1 MARKNSKN
9 KKRKVGKQSHPYLIS
24 AVATFII
31 GVILYYFLLPPLNI
45 SSVASWIFFGGLFIA
60 YVVVSSIANAIITDT
75 LNETKMQKQDKI
87 LFYVIG
93 AGLLVFIIGAIASSK
108 LFQASTYANLLQVEE
123 YDFEE
128 VIPESEEISDIALM
142 DTASAQIVGDRA
154 IGSLS
159 DVVSQ
164 FVVGE
169 NYSQIAFN
177 GKPLKISSLEYAG
190 FFKYL
195 NNKSEGIPGYVS
207 VDPVTNDAKYVKL
220 EQNIQY
226 TESAYF
232 GKDLRRKLRFSYPT
246 AIFEGYHFE
255 VDEEGNPYYICPIVK
270 KNAGL
275 FGAEDIK
282 AIVIFDP
289 ITGESEKYDVGE
301 IPEWVD
307 RVYDG
312 DLLQNQYDSYGTL
325 QKGFWNSCFGKSG
338 CKKTTEDYGYKV
350 IGNDVWIY
358 TGVTSVAGDESNIGF
373 VLMNSRTKESKYVS
387 VAGAEEFSAMA
398 AAEGQVQHLG
408 YVASFP
414 SLVNIDGQATYIMV
428 LKDNGGLVKMYAM
441 VNVEKYN
448 LVATGSTQ
456 AEVLTAYETLLHSSG
471 MVQKEQVDLETKASK
486 TIEIKEIQYITLS
499 GETIVYIKDS
509 EGNVYKQNFAENE
522 NLILLSEGDK
532 VKVIFEEGDED
543 ISTLYSFEMQD

>member
-1 MARKNSKN
+1 MAKKSN
-9 KKRKVGKQSHPYLIS
+9 KKKNEKKSHPYLIS
-24 AVATFII
+24 AVVTLIVGAIF
-31 GVILYYFLLPPLNI
+31 YYFLLPPLNI
-45 SSVASWIFFGGLFIA
+45 SSVASWLFFGGLFTT
-60 YVVVSSIANAIITDT
+60 YVVVSCIVNGVVNDT
-75 LNETKMQKQDKI
+75 LKDTKMPKQDKI
-87 LFYVIG
+87 QFYIVG
-93 AGLLVFIIGAIASSK
+93 AGLVIFIIGAIASTK

-123 YDFEE
+123 CDFED

-169 NYSQIAFN
+169 YYSQIAYN

-232 GKDLRRKLRFSYPT
+232 GKDLHRKLRFSYPT

-255 VDEEGNPYYICPIVK
+255 IDEEGNPYYICPIVK
-270 KNAGL
+270 KTAGL
-275 FGAEDIK
+275 FGADDVK
-282 AIVIFDP
+282 AVVVFDP
-289 ITGESEKYDVGE
+289 ITGDSEKYDVGE
-301 IPEWVD
+301 IPDWID

-325 QKGFWNSCFGKSG
+325 QKGYWNSCFGKSG

-373 VLMNSRTKESKYVS
+373 VLMNSRTKESKYLS
-387 VAGAEEFSAMA
+387 VAGAEEFSAMS

-414 SLVNIDGQATYIMV
+414 SLVNIGGQATYIMV

-456 AEVLTAYETLLHSSG
+456 AEVLAAYKTLLHSSG
-471 MVQKEQVDLETKASK
+471 MIQEEEVDLETKASK
-486 TIEIKEIQYITLS
+486 TIEIQDIQYITLS
-499 GETIVYIKDS
+499 GDTIVYVKDS
-509 EGNVYKQNFAENE
+509 EGKVYKQFFAENE
-522 NLILLSEGDK
+522 KLILLSVGDK
-532 VKVIFEEGDED
+532 VKIIFEEGDED
-543 ISTLYSFEMQD
+543 ISTLYSFEMVD

>member
-1 MARKNSKN
+1 MAKKSN
-9 KKRKVGKQSHPYLIS
+9 KKKNEKKSHPYLIS
-24 AVATFII
+24 AVVTLIVGAIF
-31 GVILYYFLLPPLNI
+31 YYFLLPPLNI
-45 SSVASWIFFGGLFIA
+45 SSVASWLFFGGLFTT
-60 YVVVSSIANAIITDT
+60 YVVVSCIVNGVVNDT
-75 LNETKMQKQDKI
+75 LKDTKMPKQDKI
-87 LFYVIG
+87 QFYIVG
-93 AGLLVFIIGAIASSK
+93 AGLVIFIIGAIASTK

-123 YDFEE
+123 CDFED

-169 NYSQIAFN
+169 YYSQIAYN

-232 GKDLRRKLRFSYPT
+232 GKDLHRKLRFSYPT

-255 VDEEGNPYYICPIVK
+255 IDEEGNPYYICPIVK
-270 KNAGL
+270 KTAGL

-282 AIVIFDP
+282 AVVVFDP
-289 ITGESEKYDVGE
+289 ITGDSEKYDVGE
-301 IPEWVD
+301 IPGWID

-325 QKGFWNSCFGKSG
+325 QKGYWNSCFGKSG

-373 VLMNSRTKESKYVS
+373 VLMNSRTKESKYLS
-387 VAGAEEFSAMA
+387 VAGAEEFSAMS

-414 SLVNIDGQATYIMV
+414 SLVNIGGQATYIMV

-456 AEVLTAYETLLHSSG
+456 AEVLAAYKTLLHSSG
-471 MVQKEQVDLETKASK
+471 MIQEEEVDLETKASK
-486 TIEIKEIQYITLS
+486 TIEIQDIQYITLS
-499 GETIVYIKDS
+499 GDRIVYVKDS
-509 EGNVYKQNFAENE
+509 EGKVYKQSFAENE
-522 NLILLSEGDK
+522 KLILLSIGDK
-532 VKVIFEEGDED
+532 VKIIFEEGDED
-543 ISTLYSFEMQD
+543 ISTLYSFEMVD

>member
-1 MARKNSKN
+1 MAKKSN
-9 KKRKVGKQSHPYLIS
+9 KKKNGKKSHPYLIS
-24 AVATFII
+24 AVVTLIVGAIF
-31 GVILYYFLLPPLNI
+31 YYFLLPPLNI
-45 SSVASWIFFGGLFIA
+45 SSVASWLFFGGLFTT
-60 YVVVSSIANAIITDT
+60 YVVVSCIANGVVNDT
-75 LNETKMQKQDKI
+75 LKDTKMPKQDKI
-87 LFYVIG
+87 QFYIVG
-93 AGLLVFIIGAIASSK
+93 AGLVIFIIGAIASTK

-123 YDFEE
+123 CDFED

-169 NYSQIAFN
+169 YYSQIAYN

-232 GKDLRRKLRFSYPT
+232 GKDLHRKLRFSYPT

-255 VDEEGNPYYICPIVK
+255 IDEEGNPYYICPIVK
-270 KNAGL
+270 KTAGL
-275 FGAEDIK
+275 FGADDVK
-282 AIVIFDP
+282 AVVVFDP
-289 ITGESEKYDVGE
+289 ITGDSEKYDVGE
-301 IPEWVD
+301 IPGWID

-325 QKGFWNSCFGKSG
+325 QKGYWNSCFGKSG

-373 VLMNSRTKESKYVS
+373 VLMNSRTKESKYLS
-387 VAGAEEFSAMA
+387 VAGAEEFSAMS

-414 SLVNIDGQATYIMV
+414 SLVNIGGQATYIMV

-456 AEVLTAYETLLHSSG
+456 AEVLAAYKTLLHSSG
-471 MVQKEQVDLETKASK
+471 MIQEEEVDLETKASK
-486 TIEIKEIQYITLS
+486 TIEIQDIQYITLS
-499 GETIVYIKDS
+499 GDTIVYVKDS
-509 EGNVYKQNFAENE
+509 EGKVYKQFFAENE
-522 NLILLSEGDK
+522 KLILLSVGDK
-532 VKVIFEEGDED
+532 VKIIFEEGDED
-543 ISTLYSFEMQD
+543 ISTLYSFEMVD

>member
-1 MARKNSKN
+1 MTKKSN
-9 KKRKVGKQSHPYLIS
+9 KKKKGKKSHPYLIS
-24 AVATFII
+24 AVVTLIVGALF
-31 GVILYYFLLPPLNI
+31 YYFLLPPLNI
-45 SSVASWIFFGGLFIA
+45 SSVASWLFFGGLFTT
-60 YVVVSSIANAIITDT
+60 YVVVSCIANGVVNDT
-75 LNETKMQKQDKI
+75 LKDTKMPKQDKI
-87 LFYVIG
+87 QFYIVG
-93 AGLLVFIIGAIASSK
+93 AGLVIFIIGAIASTK

-123 YDFEE
+123 YDFED

-169 NYSQIAFN
+169 YYSQIAYN

-232 GKDLRRKLRFSYPT
+232 GKDLHRKLRFSYPT

-255 VDEEGNPYYICPIVK
+255 IDEEGNPYYICPIVK
-270 KNAGL
+270 KTAGL

-282 AIVIFDP
+282 AVVVFDP
-289 ITGESEKYDVGE
+289 ITGDSEKYEVGE
-301 IPEWVD
+301 IPDWID

-325 QKGFWNSCFGKSG
+325 QKGYWNSCFGKSG
-338 CKKTTEDYGYKV
+338 CKKTTGDYGYKV

-373 VLMNSRTKESKYVS
+373 VLMNSRTKESKYLS
-387 VAGAEEFSAMA
+387 VAGAEEFSAMS

-414 SLVNIDGQATYIMV
+414 SLVNIGGQATYIMV

-456 AEVLTAYETLLHSSG
+456 AEVFAAYKTLLHSSG
-471 MVQKEQVDLETKASK
+471 MIQEEEVDLETKATK
-486 TIEIKEIQYITLS
+486 TVEIQDIQYITLS
-499 GETIVYIKDS
+499 GDTIVYVKDS
-509 EGNVYKQNFAENE
+509 EGKVYKQSFAENE
-522 NLILLSEGDK
+522 KLILLSIGDK
-532 VKVIFEEGDED
+532 VKIIFEEGDED
-543 ISTLYSFEMQD
+543 ISALYSFEMVD

>member
-1 MARKNSKN
+1 MAKKSN
-9 KKRKVGKQSHPYLIS
+9 KKKNEKKSHPYLIS
-24 AVATFII
+24 AVVTLIVGAIF
-31 GVILYYFLLPPLNI
+31 YYFLLPPLNI
-45 SSVASWIFFGGLFIA
+45 SSVASWLFFGGLFTT
-60 YVVVSSIANAIITDT
+60 YVVVSCIVNGVVNDT
-75 LNETKMQKQDKI
+75 LKDTKMPKQDKI
-87 LFYVIG
+87 QFYIVG
-93 AGLLVFIIGAIASSK
+93 AGLVIFIIGAIASTK

-123 YDFEE
+123 CDFED

-169 NYSQIAFN
+169 YYSQIAYN

-232 GKDLRRKLRFSYPT
+232 GKDLHRKLRFSYPT

-255 VDEEGNPYYICPIVK
+255 IDEEGNPYYICPIVK
-270 KNAGL
+270 KTAGL

-282 AIVIFDP
+282 AVVVFDP
-289 ITGESEKYDVGE
+289 ITGDSEKYEVGE
-301 IPEWVD
+301 IPDWID

-325 QKGFWNSCFGKSG
+325 QKGYWNSCFGKSG

-373 VLMNSRTKESKYVS
+373 VLMNSRTKESKYLS
-387 VAGAEEFSAMA
+387 VAGAEEFSAMS

-414 SLVNIDGQATYIMV
+414 SLVNIGGQATYIMV

-456 AEVLTAYETLLHSSG
+456 AEVLAAYKTLLHSSG
-471 MVQKEQVDLETKASK
+471 MIQEEEVDLETKASK
-486 TIEIKEIQYITLS
+486 TIEIQDIQYITLS
-499 GETIVYIKDS
+499 GDTIVYVKDS
-509 EGNVYKQNFAENE
+509 EGKVYKQSFAENE
-522 NLILLSEGDK
+522 KLILLSIGDK
-532 VKVIFEEGDED
+532 VKIIFEEGDED
-543 ISTLYSFEMQD
+543 ISTLYSFEMVD

>member
-1 MARKNSKN
+1 MAKKSN
-9 KKRKVGKQSHPYLIS
+9 KKKNEKKSHPYLIS
-24 AVATFII
+24 AVVTLIVGAIF
-31 GVILYYFLLPPLNI
+31 YYFLLPPLNI
-45 SSVASWIFFGGLFIA
+45 SSVASWLFFGGLFTT
-60 YVVVSSIANAIITDT
+60 YVVVSCIVNGVVNDT
-75 LNETKMQKQDKI
+75 LKDTKMPKQDKI
-87 LFYVIG
+87 QFYIVG
-93 AGLLVFIIGAIASSK
+93 AGLVIFIIGAIASTK

-123 YDFEE
+123 YDFED

-169 NYSQIAFN
+169 YYSQIAYN

-232 GKDLRRKLRFSYPT
+232 GKDLHRKLRFSYPT

-255 VDEEGNPYYICPIVK
+255 IDEEGNPYYICPIVK
-270 KNAGL
+270 KTAGL
-275 FGAEDIK
+275 FGADDVK
-282 AIVIFDP
+282 AVVVFDP
-289 ITGESEKYDVGE
+289 ITGDSEKYDVGE
-301 IPEWVD
+301 IPDWID

-325 QKGFWNSCFGKSG
+325 QKGYWNSCFGKSG

-373 VLMNSRTKESKYVS
+373 VLMNSRTKESKYLS
-387 VAGAEEFSAMA
+387 VAGAEEFSAMS

-414 SLVNIDGQATYIMV
+414 SLVNIGGQATYIMV

-456 AEVLTAYETLLHSSG
+456 AEVLAAYKTLLHSSG
-471 MVQKEQVDLETKASK
+471 MIQEEEVDLETKASK
-486 TIEIKEIQYITLS
+486 TIEIQDIQYITLS
-499 GETIVYIKDS
+499 GDTIVYVKDS
-509 EGNVYKQNFAENE
+509 EGKVYKQFFAENE
-522 NLILLSEGDK
+522 KLILLSVGDK
-532 VKVIFEEGDED
+532 VKIIFEEGDED
-543 ISTLYSFEMQD
+543 ISTLYSFEMVD

>member
-1 MARKNSKN
+1 MAKKSN
-9 KKRKVGKQSHPYLIS
+9 KKKNEKKSHPYLIS
-24 AVATFII
+24 AVVTLIVGAIF
-31 GVILYYFLLPPLNI
+31 YYFLLPPLNI
-45 SSVASWIFFGGLFIA
+45 SSVASWLFFGGLFTT
-60 YVVVSSIANAIITDT
+60 YVVVSCIVNGVVNDT
-75 LNETKMQKQDKI
+75 LKDTKMPKQDKI
-87 LFYVIG
+87 QFYIVG
-93 AGLLVFIIGAIASSK
+93 AGLVIFIIGAIASTK

-123 YDFEE
+123 CDFED

-169 NYSQIAFN
+169 YYSQIAYN

-232 GKDLRRKLRFSYPT
+232 GKDLHRKLRFSYPT

-255 VDEEGNPYYICPIVK
+255 IDEEGNPYYICPIVK
-270 KNAGL
+270 KTAGL
-275 FGAEDIK
+275 FGADDVK
-282 AIVIFDP
+282 AVVVFDP
-289 ITGESEKYDVGE
+289 ITGDSEKYDVGE
-301 IPEWVD
+301 IPGWID

-325 QKGFWNSCFGKSG
+325 QKGYWNSCFGKSG

-373 VLMNSRTKESKYVS
+373 VLMNSRTKESKYLS
-387 VAGAEEFSAMA
+387 VAGAEEFSAMS

-414 SLVNIDGQATYIMV
+414 SLVNIGGQATYIMV

-456 AEVLTAYETLLHSSG
+456 AEVLAAYKTLLHSSG
-471 MVQKEQVDLETKASK
+471 MIQEEEVDLETKASK
-486 TIEIKEIQYITLS
+486 TIEIQDIQYITLS
-499 GETIVYIKDS
+499 GDTIVYVKDS
-509 EGNVYKQNFAENE
+509 EGKVYKQFFAENE
-522 NLILLSEGDK
+522 KLILLSVGDK
-532 VKVIFEEGDED
+532 VKIIFEEGDED
-543 ISTLYSFEMQD
+543 ISTLYSFEMVD

>member
-1 MARKNSKN
+1 MAN
-9 KKRKVGKQSHPYLIS
+9 KKKKGKKSHPYLIS
-24 AVATFII
+24 AAVTII
-31 GVILYYFLLPPLNI
+31 VGAILYYFLLPPLNI
-45 SSVASWIFFGGLFIA
+45 SSVASWFFFGGLFIA
-60 YVVVSSIANAIITDT
+60 YTVVSSIANGIVNDT
-75 LNETKMQKQDKI
+75 LKETKMPKQDKI
-87 LFYVIG
+87 QFYIIG
-93 AGLLVFIIGAIASSK
+93 AGVLVFIIGGIASSK
-108 LFQASTYANLLQVEE
+108 LFQSSTYANLMQVQDYE
-123 YDFEE
+123 FED
-128 VIPESEEISDIALM
+128 VISESEEISDIALM

-169 NYSQIAFN
+169 DYSQIAYN

-195 NNKSEGIPGYVS
+195 NNKSEGVPGYVA

-226 TESAYF
+226 TKSAYF
-232 GKDLRRKLRFSYPT
+232 GKDLYRKLRFSYPT

-270 KNAGL
+270 KSAGL

-282 AIVIFDP
+282 AVVVFDP
-289 ITGESEKYDVGE
+289 VTGESEKYEVGE
-301 IPEWVD
+301 IPEWID

-312 DLLQNQYDSYGTL
+312 DLLQEQYDSYGTL

-350 IGNDVWIY
+350 IDNDVWIY
-358 TGVTSVAGDESNIGF
+358 TGVTSVSGDESNIGF
-373 VLMNSRTKESKYVS
+373 VLMNSRTKESRYIS
-387 VAGAEEFSAMA
+387 VAGAEEFSAMS

-414 SLVNIDGQATYIMV
+414 SLVNIDGQPTYIMV

-456 AEVLTAYETLLHSSG
+456 TEVLTAYETLLHSSG
-471 MVQKEQVDLETKASK
+471 LLQKEEVDLETKASK
-486 TIEIKEIQYITLS
+486 EIEIKEIQYITLS
-499 GETIVYIKDS
+499 GDTVVYIKDI
-509 EGNVYKQNFAENE
+509 EGNVYKQYFAENE
-522 NLILLSEGDK
+522 NLILLSVGDK

-543 ISTLYSFEMQD
+543 ISTLYSFETLD

>member
-1 MARKNSKN
+1 MAKKSN
-9 KKRKVGKQSHPYLIS
+9 KKKNEKKSHPYLIS
-24 AVATFII
+24 AVVTLIVGAIF
-31 GVILYYFLLPPLNI
+31 YYFLLPPLNI
-45 SSVASWIFFGGLFIA
+45 SSVASWLFFGGLFTT
-60 YVVVSSIANAIITDT
+60 YVVVSCIVNGVVNDT
-75 LNETKMQKQDKI
+75 LKDTKMPKQDKI
-87 LFYVIG
+87 QFYIVG
-93 AGLLVFIIGAIASSK
+93 AGLVIFIIGAIASTK

-123 YDFEE
+123 CDFED

-169 NYSQIAFN
+169 YYSQIAYN

-220 EQNIQY
+220 EQNILY

-232 GKDLRRKLRFSYPT
+232 GKDLHRKLRFSYPT

-255 VDEEGNPYYICPIVK
+255 IDEEGNPYYICPIVK
-270 KNAGL
+270 KTAGL
-275 FGAEDIK
+275 FGADDVK
-282 AIVIFDP
+282 AVVVFDP
-289 ITGESEKYDVGE
+289 ITGDSEKYDVGE
-301 IPEWVD
+301 IPGWID

-325 QKGFWNSCFGKSG
+325 QKGYWNSCFGKSG

-373 VLMNSRTKESKYVS
+373 VLMNSRTKESKYLS
-387 VAGAEEFSAMA
+387 VAGAEEFSAMS

-414 SLVNIDGQATYIMV
+414 SLVNIGGQATYIMV

-456 AEVLTAYETLLHSSG
+456 AEVLAAYKTLLHSSG
-471 MVQKEQVDLETKASK
+471 MIQEEEVDLETKASK
-486 TIEIKEIQYITLS
+486 TIEIQDIQYITLS
-499 GETIVYIKDS
+499 GDTIVYVKDS
-509 EGNVYKQNFAENE
+509 EGKVYKQFFAENE
-522 NLILLSEGDK
+522 KLILLSVGDK
-532 VKVIFEEGDED
+532 VKIIFEEGDED
-543 ISTLYSFEMQD
+543 ISTLYSFEMVD

>member
-1 MARKNSKN
+1 MAKKSN
-9 KKRKVGKQSHPYLIS
+9 KKKNEKKSHPYLIS
-24 AVATFII
+24 AVVTLIVGAIF
-31 GVILYYFLLPPLNI
+31 YYFLLPPLNI
-45 SSVASWIFFGGLFIA
+45 SSVASWLFFGGLFTT
-60 YVVVSSIANAIITDT
+60 YVVVSCIVNGVVNDT
-75 LNETKMQKQDKI
+75 LKDTKMPKQDKI
-87 LFYVIG
+87 QFYIVG
-93 AGLLVFIIGAIASSK
+93 AGLVIFIIGAIASTK

-123 YDFEE
+123 CDFED

-169 NYSQIAFN
+169 YYSQIAYN

-232 GKDLRRKLRFSYPT
+232 GKDLHRKLRFSYPT

-255 VDEEGNPYYICPIVK
+255 IDEEGNPYYICPIVK
-270 KNAGL
+270 KTAGL
-275 FGAEDIK
+275 FGADDVK
-282 AIVIFDP
+282 AVVVFDP
-289 ITGESEKYDVGE
+289 ITGDSEKYDVGE
-301 IPEWVD
+301 IPGWID

-325 QKGFWNSCFGKSG
+325 QKGYWNSCFGKSG

-373 VLMNSRTKESKYVS
+373 VLMNSRTKESKYLS
-387 VAGAEEFSAMA
+387 VAGAEEISAMS

-414 SLVNIDGQATYIMV
+414 SLVNIGGQATYIMV

-456 AEVLTAYETLLHSSG
+456 AEVLAAYKTLLHSSG
-471 MVQKEQVDLETKASK
+471 MIQEEEVDLETKASK
-486 TIEIKEIQYITLS
+486 TIEIQDIQYITLS
-499 GETIVYIKDS
+499 GDTIVYVKDS
-509 EGNVYKQNFAENE
+509 EGKVYKQSFAENE
-522 NLILLSEGDK
+522 KLILLSIGDK
-532 VKVIFEEGDED
+532 VKIIFEEGDED
-543 ISTLYSFEMQD
+543 ISTLYSFEMVD